1 MLGDFHAKDVF
12 RELYPDERQF
22 TFYCKS
28 AKVSSRI
35 DRVLVSQSMLHLV
48 MEVKHKKVPVGIT
61 DHMFAVRLRLGWRG
75 PRESGPGLWRFPARL
90 LKRPGVAKAI
100 AEVVRK
106 HREEGCGDFDRLTR
120 GLTAK
125 LKKYDKEERKRV
137 KLTRGILEEQV
148 EQLQHKV
155 MADPYDDEVQALL
168 SSREGSRYSWSEQE
182 VKQALK
188 ELANDKSPGWD
199 GLPKELFQQH
209 WELLREPM
217 MKMIGEFTATGKLP
231 DAANEAVTILLYK
244 KGAETDIKN
253 YRPITLISGVYKLLA
268 KVVAT
273 RMKAVLGQVISKEQ
287 HGFLPGRR
295 LTDAV
300 SMVADMIEAG
310 RNENS
315 DWYLLLIDFEKAY
328 DSVRRGFMMDTVAK
342 LGFPPRFVRWIE
354 ALHRDVHTRLCVNG
368 WVGEQIEMRKGVR
381 QGCPLVP
388 YLFLCA
394 VEPLSRLA
402 EERKLGIGEEYAE
415 VSGLKVNKGK
425 SPVLPLGRNVG
436 QQAPGDT
443 EYKWVGANEV
453 ERLLGVWISPGGDT
467 EATWEKA
474 FDRAA
479 GELSKWSNKYLT
491 TGARVT
497 IINNYVLPIFL
508 FQAQVYPPDDLL
520 WRRVEKLIEKFVS
533 GNHADTERHFR
544 LWSGDLIYTSREQG
558 GLGVIDPRGRI
569 DSVAM
574 RCAGMALQQ
583 ECSLRRGLTEKAA
596 GLPLGWAT
604 LYAHKAVLR
613 GGLFKSRRWARLCKT
628 LLKSTVVAVP
638 GAAFRWDAEEEFLC
652 YNRHII
658 HRGDA
663 PFGGQKGTEKL
674 RKWRMRDMVHRKWD
688 GTRTLKSEVTL
699 ARELG
704 GNKEAEMALKA
715 FNAAPERWRQW
726 LLAPLTAEEVA
737 AESSVVCTRL
747 PSGQRCLWEICGK
760 MGKKVELRG
769 LSGKGERTSWD
780 VRLVLCCDSVV
791 PARLS
796 REQAI
801 REAGDPRA
809 RLLSS
814 SLFKEEVVVPVREL
828 REPSKGIEAVEG
840 KRLSWEARAGRKID
854 WERSRRVRD
863 SLVVPAKAR
872 DVLLRVHNLNLQVG
886 ERVLFVKGGVACPNC
901 GLEETLEHCLLECR
915 SVAPV
920 ARAVKSALS
929 MMQPARRVDRL
940 ADFVFGEEETKSGFP
955 EATMVA
961 VAMHQVWL
969 GRCGVSLRKG
979 KRFQAR
985 KVLRRINVEFNKH
998 ARIYC
1003 GKPSKQA
1010 RKDKARWNLAEDEA
1024 RVVRRI
1030 CVSEA
1035 VGLKWQGDL
1044 QSIWS
1049 NHKDL
1054 CEATVKLWGGPGEIS
1069 SA

>member
-1 MLGDFHAKDVF
+1 MVAVAAPTRAGGLAVLSFKDGVQIEDVQRHPSGRLLHARLRLGTRVLRVLAVYFPAQSLPRGSFLGTAFKDITDSLPRGEDLVVAGDFNMIGDPILDKSNRQGVTGDNGRMMQMLGDFHAKDVF

-168 SSREGSRYSWSEQE
+168 SSREE

-402 EERKLGIGEEYAE
+402 EERKLGIGEGNCDRLSYVGYAD
-415 VSGLKVNKGK
+415 
-425 SPVLPLGRNVG
+425 
-436 QQAPGDT
+436 DT
-443 EYKWVGANEV
+443 
-453 ERLLGVWISPGGDT
+453 
-467 EATWEKA
+467 
-474 FDRAA
+474 
-479 GELSKWSNKYLT
+479 
-491 TGARVT
+491 
-497 IINNYVLPIFL
+497 
-508 FQAQVYPPDDLL
+508 
-520 WRRVEKLIEKFVS
+520 
-533 GNHADTERHFR
+533 
-544 LWSGDLIYTSREQG
+544 
-558 GLGVIDPRGRI
+558 
-569 DSVAM
+569 
-574 RCAGMALQQ
+574 
-583 ECSLRRGLTEKAA
+583 
-596 GLPLGWAT
+596 
-604 LYAHKAVLR
+604 
-613 GGLFKSRRWARLCKT
+613 T
-628 LLKSTVVAVP
+628 LLLEGEQQLK
-638 GAAFRWDAEEEFLC
+638 DA
-652 YNRHII
+652 
-658 HRGDA
+658 G
-663 PFGGQKGTEKL
+663 
-674 RKWRMRDMVHRKWD
+674 
-688 GTRTLKSEVTL
+688 
-699 ARELG
+699 
-704 GNKEAEMALKA
+704 
-715 FNAAPERWRQW
+715 
-726 LLAPLTAEEVA
+726 
-737 AESSVVCTRL
+737 
-747 PSGQRCLWEICGK
+747 
-760 MGKKVELRG
+760 
-769 LSGKGERTSWD
+769 
-780 VRLVLCCDSVV
+780 
-791 PARLS
+791 
-796 REQAI
+796 
-801 REAGDPRA
+801 
-809 RLLSS
+809 
-814 SLFKEEVVVPVREL
+814 
-828 REPSKGIEAVEG
+828 
-840 KRLSWEARAGRKID
+840 
-854 WERSRRVRD
+854 
-863 SLVVPAKAR
+863 
-872 DVLLRVHNLNLQVG
+872 VLL
-886 ERVLFVKGGVACPNC
+886 
-901 GLEETLEHCLLECR
+901 
-915 SVAPV
+915 
-920 ARAVKSALS
+920 
-929 MMQPARRVDRL
+929 
-940 ADFVFGEEETKSGFP
+940 
-955 EATMVA
+955 
-961 VAMHQVWL
+961 
-969 GRCGVSLRKG
+969 
-979 KRFQAR
+979 
-985 KVLRRINVEFNKH
+985 
-998 ARIYC
+998 
-1003 GKPSKQA
+1003 
-1010 RKDKARWNLAEDEA
+1010 
-1024 RVVRRI
+1024 
-1030 CVSEA
+1030 
-1035 VGLKWQGDL
+1035 
-1044 QSIWS
+1044 
-1049 NHKDL
+1049 
-1054 CEATVKLWGGPGEIS
+1054 
-1069 SA
+1069 